1 MEVVLLSAG
10 PWHSYPLVLLLLHPH
25 CCSCWF
31 APNPQGTSVPAPGL
45 YIQGSQQTMGAAT
58 HWAEVSRTKQTQLT
72 PDSSGPKCR
81 LFKEEI
87 PNSHQSLSG
96 LNIREARIQPKLS
109 TRNCGALKETKGTW
123 WQQVFLGLA
132 SDYPGQELANCHC
145 CVAFSPRNEK
155 IPGRLPSPCSCCD
168 SAVSNTHGGWLKMG
182 SAVSTGQFCPEAGCC
197 PPKSPG
203 RGQRLYNLKLL

>member
-1 MEVVLLSAG
+1 MTAYGSGSAECR
-10 PWHSYPLVLLLLHPH
+10 PLAFLPTGAPFAAPSLLLLLVCPQPTRDQCCCPRPLYPRESANHGSSHPL
-25 CCSCWF
+25 
-31 APNPQGTSVPAPGL
+31 GRGL
-45 YIQGSQQTMGAAT
+45 QNKANTADTRQFRSKVQAI
-58 HWAEVSRTKQTQLT
+58 
-72 PDSSGPKCR
+72 SGGNS
-81 LFKEEI
+81 
-87 PNSHQSLSG
+87 NSHQSLSG

-123 WQQVFLGLA
+123 WQQAFLGLA

-182 SAVSTGQFCPEAGCC
+182 SAVSTGQFCPQAGCC
-197 PPKSPG
+197 PPSL
-203 RGQRLYNLKLL
+203 QAEVSDCTT